1 MNDAKLHELYV
12 DAISGID
19 LGCFTYTQLAKLEKE
34 GLTKFVGN
42 QHNPKWEWNRNT
54 LAQLSLLQL
63 EQTYMM
69 LKALQASKTEPV
81 V

>member
-19 LGCFTYTQLAKLEKE
+19 MHLFSIEQSSELEKE
-34 GLTKFVGN
+34 GLAKYVGN
-42 QHNPKWEWNRNT
+42 GHAVIWDWNREALTRLN
-54 LAQLSLLQL
+54 LLQL